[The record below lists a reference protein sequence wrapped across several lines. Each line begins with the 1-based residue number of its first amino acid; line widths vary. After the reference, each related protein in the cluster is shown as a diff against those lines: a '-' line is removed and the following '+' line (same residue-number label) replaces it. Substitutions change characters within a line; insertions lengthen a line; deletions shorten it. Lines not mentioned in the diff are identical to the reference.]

1 MQESIQTIIEPFSI
15 ALMPVNSGPTPIC
28 LWRRARWGRKHLGNG
43 GVLEEYVLGR
53 ERIDVVGSLFFM
65 GEEKK

>member
-1 MQESIQTIIEPFSI
+1 
-15 ALMPVNSGPTPIC
+15 VNSGPTPIC
-28 LWRRARWGRKHLGNG
+28 LWRRVCWGRKNLGNG